1 MNDAVA
7 SGRDS
12 GRFAL
17 AHDTRRKLGGLP
29 LPIGERVGVRG
40 FGSIERPEPLTPPV
54 SQPKSDL
61 SDFGRFKCR
70 TRVTRVRWEREQTEC
85 ASRHT

>member
-40 FGSIERPEPLTPPV
+40 FGSIERPEPLTPP
-54 SQPKSDL
+54 L
-61 SDFGRFKCR
+61 SL
-70 TRVTRVRWEREQTEC
+70 WEREQTEC

>member
-17 AHDTRRKLGGLP
+17 AHDTRRKLVLVKWNHPGSQTRCIP
-29 LPIGERVGVRG
+29 LPRLRG
-40 FGSIERPEPLTPPV
+40 RDREGACNKKLTPSPTL
-54 SQPKSDL
+54 PRKR
-61 SDFGRFKCR
+61 GR
-70 TRVTRVRWEREQTEC
+70 VQTEDAAC
-85 ASRHT
+85 

>member
-29 LPIGERVGVRG
+29 LPIGERVGVRW
-40 FGSIERPEPLTPPV
+40 FGSIERPEPLTPP
-54 SQPKSDL
+54 L
-61 SDFGRFKCR
+61 SL
-70 TRVTRVRWEREQTEC
+70 WEREQTEC